1 MGVVCLEGKIQISG
15 NWSLALIPCPGDS
28 LWSSQCDVGVTR
40 PTSLLLLSFNIFTRP
55 TVQIQFLLLLFLLLL
70 RYFDWLVEAIHL
82 VSKSTLSS
90 FFSELFF
97 LHNFSKST
105 LWWKRQKVKDNL
117 WKVSPSLKQ
126 WNVIKRQHLAIILVL
141 VFVFFTCLKNVF
153 FNLFKLFCI
162 SNLLKLFCVFLVH
175 QFGTFLVCLNFVN
188 FESLEWGQPATIYQY
203 TGFGPLPDLWTKPV
217 SELKSNTK

>member
-1 MGVVCLEGKIQISG
+1 MWVLFALKEKYR
-15 NWSLALIPCPGDS
+15 LAETDHWHWFPAQGTRCDHHSVMSVLLGQPHYYYYHLI
-28 LWSSQCDVGVTR
+28 
-40 PTSLLLLSFNIFTRP
+40 
-55 TVQIQFLLLLFLLLL
+55 FLHGQLFKSNFCYYYFYC
-70 RYFDWLVEAIHL
+70 YFDWLVEAIHL

-141 VFVFFTCLKNVF
+141 VFVFFTFSKIVF

-162 SNLLKLFCVFLVH
+162 SNLLKLFCVFLFH

-203 TGFGPLPDLWTKPV
+203 TGFGPLPDLWTKPD

>member
-1 MGVVCLEGKIQISG
+1 MSVLLGQPHYYYYNLIFLHGQLTRRGNTLVAKIHFIK
-15 NWSLALIPCPGDS
+15 
-28 LWSSQCDVGVTR
+28 
-40 PTSLLLLSFNIFTRP
+40 F
-55 TVQIQFLLLLFLLLL
+55 
-70 RYFDWLVEAIHL
+70 
-82 VSKSTLSS
+82 LSS
-90 FFSELFF
+90 NLFF

-117 WKVSPSLKQ
+117 RKVWPSLKQ

-141 VFVFFTCLKNVF
+141 VFVFFTFLKKF
-153 FNLFKLFCI
+153 FF
-162 SNLLKLFCVFLVH
+162 NLLKLFCVFLFH

-203 TGFGPLPDLWTKPV
+203 TGFGPLPDLWTKPD